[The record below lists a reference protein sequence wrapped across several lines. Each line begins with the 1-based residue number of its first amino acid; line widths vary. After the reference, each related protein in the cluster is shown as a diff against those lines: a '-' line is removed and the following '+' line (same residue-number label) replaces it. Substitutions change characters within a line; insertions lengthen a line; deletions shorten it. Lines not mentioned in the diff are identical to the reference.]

1 MKGSAFCR
9 LAFWPRDFFAFPG
22 FPSGSNDVAI
32 IQPRSIHYSQNFLH
46 SRRLVDQLIDGSS
59 LTSCDDVIEIG
70 PGRGI
75 ITEPLASRCRR
86 VVAIEKDQSLVGLL
100 RQRLVGFPNVDVREG
115 DFLEYSLPRHP
126 YKVFASI
133 PFNVTAAIVGKLTS
147 GLSPPEDCYLVVQ
160 REAAQRFVGS
170 PRGTLTSVLLR
181 PWFEPSVVHS
191 FRRTD
196 FDPVPNVEIVLLRL
210 RRLSP
215 PLVGSEKGQLFRDFV
230 VHCFTAWQPSLAA
243 SLEGLLGRS
252 DSTAVMRGAGIPL
265 GCRPSAV
272 CFLQWL
278 RLFDGVVDKA
288 QPRRLLCIVGSED
301 LLQRQQA
308 KLEKSHRTRVRSD
321 HSSLP
326 FSFGGR
332 RACPERSEGGRG

>member
-1 MKGSAFCR
+1 M
-9 LAFWPRDFFAFPG
+9 
-22 FPSGSNDVAI
+22 AI

-75 ITEPLASRCRR
+75 ITEPLALRCRQ
-86 VVAIEKDQSLVGLL
+86 VVAIEKDQSLVGPL
-100 RQRLVGFPNVDVREG
+100 RQRLAGFSNVDVHGG
-115 DFLEYSLPRHP
+115 DFLEYTLPRHP

-160 REAAQRFVGS
+160 REAALRFVGT

-210 RRLSP
+210 RRRIP

-243 SLEGLLGRS
+243 TLDGLLGRR
-252 DSTAVMRGAGIPL
+252 DSVIVIRRAGIPL
-265 GCRPSAV
+265 GCRPGEV
-272 CFLQWL
+272 CCHQWL
-278 RLFDGVVDKA
+278 RLFGGVVEQA
-288 QPRRLLCIVGSED
+288 RPGRLLRIVGSED
-301 LLQRQQA
+301 LLRRQQA
-308 KLEKSHRTRVRSD
+308 KLGKIHRTHVGPG

-326 FSFGGR
+326 FSPGGR
-332 RACPERSEGGRG
+332 RGRGQ